1 MFRKIF
7 FLLLFFSFCSA
18 ALESKGDSEYLW
30 PMMEFRELSSGF
42 GDHRSFHFH
51 SGIDIPTQK
60 KTGYEVLAPQSG
72 WVYRIYASWWGYGKA
87 LYLRLEDGRLAL
99 FGHLSDFSAGI
110 KDFVRQKQQ
119 ENQSYFLD
127 FFPDE
132 NQIRVRKGEV
142 VGYSGESGTGGPHLH
157 FELRDEENQ
166 PLNPLTHGFPLEEG
180 TPPVIDRIAL
190 RPLGINSFVNG
201 KDEVVI
207 LPLISDSV
215 TESFTVKDA
224 PVVSGRIGLELKA
237 YDPSGRRRLGI
248 YKSSAYLN
256 DELIFSCAYDT
267 FNFASTWMVE
277 LDRDFQ
283 LLRQGK
289 GHFYKLY
296 VDSGNALNLYRA
308 LGPDKGVIDTERYYS
323 LSQENYA
330 SGAHRIK
337 IRVEDACGNLSQAQF
352 FVIFDRKPE
361 INITQVVQNEQGLQ
375 IKGKVIDDDRFSR
388 IEIGISPL
396 DELRWMQKTLAN
408 ATEGNDFELQ
418 ENIKSPTL
426 IRLEAVDVLGLESDP
441 QYLVLNPDESPDSSG
456 PGEMNLD
463 MDYSF
468 EDGFLTLALRFD
480 TILRKKPQ
488 LSLKV
493 GGFQFSPLILRE
505 IDERSYQ
512 AVYPFSQVKE
522 KEVLLEAKCKSV
534 LGDSAT
540 LVKKIPLSIASAL
553 FSGGASSEDGMAK
566 IKIDSGTV
574 HRPVELSIRKIP
586 SRRATKQKGNIYSF
600 EPKDVPFA
608 KYAWISLSYEE
619 ANCAPGRL
627 ALYEYRNKTWR
638 FVGNELDSEAKTLSG
653 RVRYLSTYAL
663 MEDKKAPKV
672 KIVYPSKGRKIKNRL
687 PEIHAQ
693 ITDDLSGFGS
703 EEAITVTIDG
713 IWTVPEYDPEKG
725 ILKTTP
731 SRPLSYGWHTLRI
744 EAEDQVEN
752 RSVTER
758 KFKVIK

>member
-1 MFRKIF
+1 MPVK
-7 FLLLFFSFCSA
+7 
-18 ALESKGDSEYLW
+18 SKGNSEYLW
-30 PMMEFRELSSGF
+30 PMIEFRELSSGF

-72 WVYRIYASWWGYGKA
+72 WVYRIYNSWWGYGKA

-99 FGHLSDFSAGI
+99 FGHLSDFSAEI
-110 KDFVRQKQQ
+110 KDFVRQKQLESQ
-119 ENQSYFLD
+119 TYFLD

-132 NQIRVRKGEV
+132 NRIQVRKGEV
-142 VGYSGESGTGGPHLH
+142 IGYSGESGTGGPHLH

-166 PLNPLTHGFPLEEG
+166 PLNPLTHGFPLEDG

-215 TESFTVKDA
+215 TESYTVTDA

-237 YDPSGRRRLGI
+237 YDPTGRRRLGI

-267 FNFASTWMVE
+267 FNFGSTWMVE

-296 VDSGNALNLYRA
+296 VDSGNALNLYGT

-323 LSQENYA
+323 LSQKSYA

-337 IRVEDACGNLSQAQF
+337 IRVEDARGNLSQAQF

-361 INITQVVQNEQGLQ
+361 INIIGVVQNEQGVQ

-388 IEIGISPL
+388 IEIGKSPV
-396 DELRWMQKTLAN
+396 DKLRWMEKTLVN

-418 ENIKSPTL
+418 EKIKGPTL
-426 IRLEAVDVLGLESDP
+426 LRLEAVDDLGLESDP
-441 QYLVLNPDESPDSSG
+441 QYLVLNPDESRDSSG

-463 MDYSF
+463 IDFSF
-468 EDGFLTLALRFD
+468 EDGFLILALRFD
-480 TILRKKPQ
+480 SILRKKPQ

-493 GGFQFSPLILRE
+493 GGFQFPPLFVRE

-512 AVYPFSQVKE
+512 AVYPFSQVKA
-522 KEVLLEAKCKSV
+522 KEVLLEAKCESV
-534 LGDSAT
+534 FGDSAT

-553 FSGGASSEDGMAK
+553 FAGEALSDDGLARVKM
-566 IKIDSGTV
+566 DSGTV
-574 HRPVELSIRKIP
+574 HRPVELSVKKIP
-586 SRRATKQKGNIYSF
+586 SRRTTKQKGNIYSF

-608 KYAWISLSYEE
+608 EYAWVSLSYEE
-619 ANCAPGRL
+619 ANCHPGRL
-627 ALYEYRNKTWR
+627 ALYEYKNKNWR
-638 FVGNELDSEAKTLSG
+638 FVGKELDSQAKTLSG

-663 MEDKKAPKV
+663 MEDKKAPKI
-672 KIVYPSKGRKIKNRL
+672 KIVYPRKGRKIKNRL
-687 PEIHAQ
+687 PQIHAK
-693 ITDDLSGFGS
+693 IWDDLSGFGS
-703 EEAITVTIDG
+703 EEAITITIDG

-731 SRPLSYGWHTLRI
+731 SKPLSYGWHTLRI
-744 EAEDQVEN
+744 VAEDRVEN
-752 RSVTER
+752 RSVAER
-758 KFKVIK
+758 KFKIIK

>member
-1 MFRKIF
+1 MI
-7 FLLLFFSFCSA
+7 
-18 ALESKGDSEYLW
+18 
-30 PMMEFRELSSGF
+30 EFKELSSGF

-60 KTGYEVLAPQSG
+60 KTGYEVLAPRSG
-72 WVYRIYASWWGYGKA
+72 WVYRIYTSWWGYGKA

-99 FGHLSDFSAGI
+99 FGHLSDFSAEI
-110 KDFVRQKQQ
+110 KDFVRQKQL
-119 ENQSYFLD
+119 ESQSYFLD
-127 FFPDE
+127 FFPAE
-132 NQIRVRKGEV
+132 NQIQVRKGEV

-166 PLNPLTHGFPLEEG
+166 PLNPLTHGFPLEDG
-180 TPPVIDRIAL
+180 TPPVLDRIAL

-215 TESFTVKDA
+215 TESYTVKDA

-237 YDPSGRRRLGI
+237 YDPTGRRRLGI

-267 FNFASTWMVE
+267 FNFGSTWMVE

-296 VDSGNALNLYRA
+296 VDSGNALNLYGA

-323 LSQENYA
+323 LSQKSSA

-361 INITQVVQNEQGLQ
+361 ISITGVVRNEQGFQ

-388 IEIGISPL
+388 IEIGTSPV
-396 DELRWMQKTLAN
+396 DKLRWMEKTLVN
-408 ATEGNDFELQ
+408 TTEENYFELQ
-418 ENIKSPTL
+418 ENIKGPTL
-426 IRLEAVDVLGLESDP
+426 LRLEAVDDLGLESDP
-441 QYLVLNPDESPDSSG
+441 QYLVLHPDESWDSSG

-463 MDYSF
+463 IDFSF

-480 TILRKKPQ
+480 SILRKKPQ

-505 IDERSYQ
+505 IGERSYQ
-512 AVYPFSQVKE
+512 AVYPFSQVKA
-522 KEVLLEAKCKSV
+522 KEVLLEAKCESV
-534 LGDSAT
+534 FGDSTT

-553 FSGGASSEDGMAK
+553 FAAEALSDDSLARVRM
-566 IKIDSGTV
+566 DSGTV
-574 HRPVELSIRKIP
+574 HRPVELSIKKIP
-586 SRRATKQKGNIYSF
+586 SRRTTKQKGNIYSF

-608 KYAWISLSYEE
+608 KYAWVSLSYEE
-619 ANCAPGRL
+619 ANCYPGRL
-627 ALYEYRNKTWR
+627 ALYEYKNKSWR
-638 FVGNELDSEAKTLSG
+638 FVGKELDSQAKTLSG
-653 RVRYLSTYAL
+653 KVRYLSTYAL

-672 KIVYPSKGRKIKNRL
+672 KIVYPRKGRKIKNRL
-687 PEIHAQ
+687 PQIHAQ
-693 ITDDLSGFGS
+693 IWDDLSGFGS
-703 EEAITVTIDG
+703 EEAIMVTIDG
-713 IWTVPEYDPEKG
+713 MWVIPEYDPEKG

-731 SRPLSYGWHTLRI
+731 SKPLSYGWHTLRI
-744 EAEDQVEN
+744 VAEDQVEN
-752 RSVTER
+752 RSVAER
-758 KFKVIK
+758 KFKIIK

>member
-1 MFRKIF
+1 MI
-7 FLLLFFSFCSA
+7 
-18 ALESKGDSEYLW
+18 
-30 PMMEFRELSSGF
+30 EFRELSSGF

-72 WVYRIYASWWGYGKA
+72 WVYRIYNSWWGYGKA

-99 FGHLSDFSAGI
+99 FGHLSDFSAEI
-110 KDFVRQKQQ
+110 KDFVRQKQLESQ
-119 ENQSYFLD
+119 TYFLD

-132 NQIRVRKGEV
+132 NRIQVRKGEV
-142 VGYSGESGTGGPHLH
+142 IGYSGESGTGGPHLH

-166 PLNPLTHGFPLEEG
+166 PLNPLTHGFPLEDG

-215 TESFTVKDA
+215 TESYTVTDA

-237 YDPSGRRRLGI
+237 YDPTGRRRLGI

-267 FNFASTWMVE
+267 FNFGSTWMVE

-296 VDSGNALNLYRA
+296 VDSGNALNLYGT

-323 LSQENYA
+323 LSQKSYA

-337 IRVEDACGNLSQAQF
+337 IRVEDARGNLSQAQF

-361 INITQVVQNEQGLQ
+361 INIIGVVQNEQGVQ

-388 IEIGISPL
+388 IEIGKSPV
-396 DELRWMQKTLAN
+396 DKLRWMEKTLVN

-418 ENIKSPTL
+418 EKIKGPTL
-426 IRLEAVDVLGLESDP
+426 LRLEAVDDLGLESDP
-441 QYLVLNPDESPDSSG
+441 QYLVLNPDESRDSSG

-463 MDYSF
+463 IDFSF
-468 EDGFLTLALRFD
+468 EDGFLILALRFD
-480 TILRKKPQ
+480 SILRKKPQ

-493 GGFQFSPLILRE
+493 GGFQFPPLFVRE

-512 AVYPFSQVKE
+512 AVYPFSQVKA
-522 KEVLLEAKCKSV
+522 KEVLLEAKCESV
-534 LGDSAT
+534 FGDSAT

-553 FSGGASSEDGMAK
+553 FAGEALSDDGLARVKM
-566 IKIDSGTV
+566 DSGTV
-574 HRPVELSIRKIP
+574 HRPVELSVKKIP
-586 SRRATKQKGNIYSF
+586 SRRTTKQKGNIYSF

-608 KYAWISLSYEE
+608 EYAWVSLSYEE
-619 ANCAPGRL
+619 ANCHPGRL
-627 ALYEYRNKTWR
+627 ALYEYKNKNWR
-638 FVGNELDSEAKTLSG
+638 FVGKELDSQAKTLSG

-663 MEDKKAPKV
+663 MEDKKAPKI
-672 KIVYPSKGRKIKNRL
+672 KIVYPRKGRKIKNRL
-687 PEIHAQ
+687 PQIHAK
-693 ITDDLSGFGS
+693 IWDDLSGFGS
-703 EEAITVTIDG
+703 EEAITITIDG

-731 SRPLSYGWHTLRI
+731 SKPLSYGWHTLRI
-744 EAEDQVEN
+744 VAEDRVEN
-752 RSVTER
+752 RSVAER
-758 KFKVIK
+758 KFKIIK